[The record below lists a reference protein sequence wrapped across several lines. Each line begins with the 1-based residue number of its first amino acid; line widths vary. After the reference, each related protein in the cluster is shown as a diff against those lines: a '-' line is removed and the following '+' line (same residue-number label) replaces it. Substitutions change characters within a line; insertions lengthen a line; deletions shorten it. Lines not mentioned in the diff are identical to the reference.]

1 MTALGSGMPDRE
13 STTDEAPRRGIG
25 RQIVA
30 IMAIGLI
37 FRLILAYGI
46 DGLRG
51 SGFGADLG
59 LFNYWA
65 DTLAQ
70 HGPWGFY
77 ANASYADYTPGY
89 LYALWP
95 IGALREV
102 FGAAGVATDITD
114 SLIKLPA
121 IITDVL
127 LGYLVASMALELGV
141 TRRRA
146 LIAAAV
152 VILNPITWFDSVIW
166 GQVDS
171 FGTLF
176 LLLGVR
182 ELWRGRGERAAV
194 LAVVAALIK
203 PQLAILVPIV
213 AVVVIR
219 RALWPRGGY
228 GDEGEPRRRGF
239 SFELRD
245 IGWLRILTTG
255 AAGFLTA
262 VALSAPFGL
271 TVIGVSS
278 TAPFLESSLL
288 RLVFST
294 AATYPYLSVNAY
306 NWWALFPVDGQSV
319 ATAGGA
325 LWMPDSP
332 VPDAAAWGAIGPV
345 PAALVGAALLLGTAA
360 IVAWVVARH
369 PDRLT
374 ILVGVCVLALAFFAA
389 PTRVHERYLFPLLRP
404 GGDPVRLLDALAG
417 RLRRGRDRDV
427 PEHVRGPRRAL
438 PGQPGGLGLAGDRW
452 GDPLAVR
459 RDDGGPAP
467 LGGLR
472 LGPPAAAAG
481 RAPGACRP
489 AGAWPGRGGC
499 RSHRSRNRRPAICS
513 RPSPP
518 TPPPVP
524 WWPRALGSG
533 QSPPLARSPPRPRAT
548 IPSTRRSSPRP
559 ASCPPGTTGRPGRR
573 WDRSRGC
580 APAWARRRSGPIDR
594 RASTASRRG
603 RLDRLDLFLLIVFV
617 VGALVLRTYR
627 VGDPARMHFDE
638 VYHARTATEFLQAWR
653 YDISHDIYE
662 WTHPHLAKYAMA
674 AGIVAFAGHDV
685 ASASDLGVPVRD
697 AAVEP
702 RREDPSGSGDRAGD
716 RVWVATGSELVAY
729 DLATRGVVARWV
741 LPGASA
747 VTFDE
752 TGLQALVGTDA
763 GDLYAVDAT
772 ALDADREADPEN
784 PEITPF
790 PVTAVGGPV
799 TRLAAYRDGSHAA
812 AILADGTVTVVDLD
826 AAEVVGTAA
835 IAGATDLA
843 AVDDI
848 TALLVLPAVVEDAEA
863 AAAKLAEI
871 LGGDEATYLA
881 DLNKLDENN
890 VRIDVVPTTEE
901 RTALKAAMDAGE
913 LAGVEFQPV
922 STMAVADGAGV
933 TFVDV
938 AAATTATVELE
949 GGAAGLAQ
957 VSGVDDG
964 SQLYVTSTDDT
975 TGDPEISVIAISGDR
990 AANGPELSEDFP
1002 LPAAGTRVVYD
1013 TAAELVYVLGTAP
1026 DGAGTTVYV
1035 VEPHGKSVF
1044 ADHRLPFAPTALVL
1058 DHNKDF
1064 PSTSHGALL
1073 PFAAGGEAVSLDVGS
1088 YTFAW
1093 RLPGVIMGALT
1104 VAVLFLLA
1112 RILFRRRS
1120 VGVFVGLFALLDGM
1134 LFVQSRI
1141 AMNDVYTAFFI
1152 LAAYVLFAW
1161 LWLEPERVKRSFW
1174 LVMPA
1179 MGVLLGL
1186 ALASKWVAAY
1196 AIGAL
1201 GILVLIRSALGR
1213 ILLIIGMIGITGV
1226 LGWMGLAVPADSG
1239 GAGNLPFILIMIGLT
1254 LVTVALTVYRPVA
1267 WSDDEMRFAVAAPAA
1282 AGILLA
1288 LTAMAMGKAEENIV
1302 LGPVQFTAVQMGFAL
1317 VLVGLLAYAA
1327 FNVGGRLGVGPMKPA
1342 PAPGAGGGPPP
1353 ASPAPEGWVRLGW
1366 GLGLPAVWLAA
1377 CLLVIPVAVYVL
1389 TYLPWAMIENHRI
1402 VDGWPA
1408 GNTGETLVELTRR
1421 MYEYHNNLTAA
1432 HAASSPWWAW
1442 PLNLK
1447 PVWFYQG
1454 SYAYSTSAAIYDAG
1468 NIVIWWLGI
1477 PAMVFVAFQ
1486 AYRRRSLALALI
1498 LIAFLAQWVSWARID
1513 RAAFQYH
1520 YYTSLP
1526 FVILALG
1533 YFVAEI
1539 WHGASRRTWLLVRA
1553 SAAVAIMGPVI
1564 LWLLRYPLCSLAGVE
1579 SVNAGSQ
1586 ACNGN
1591 PGNLVVTPATA
1602 AMVVV
1607 AVITVLVLVW
1617 MLVALGRPRPGGR
1630 PLTVHDLLPLVLT
1643 AAAGGAALAFAR
1655 LLPDGDPLFTING
1668 VIPEIIA
1675 LIVAVPLGLM
1685 AIQVLTARDARRFVA
1700 GLVAV
1705 TAAWFVLLYP
1715 NISALAMPSTI
1726 VNAYQG
1732 LLPTYLYA
1740 FQFSVDTIDRGKSI
1754 SFADPRFAI
1763 LMVFLIVASGVVAYS
1778 AWAWRQALGQDAG
1791 GDGGSDG
1798 PSGAASVTGPDG
1810 EAGPA

>member
-1 MTALGSGMPDRE
+1 MPDRE
-13 STTDEAPRRGIG
+13 SATDDAPRRGIG
-25 RQIVA
+25 RQIAALV
-30 IMAIGLI
+30 AIGLI

-95 IGALREV
+95 VGVLREV
-102 FGAAGVATDITD
+102 LGAAGVATEITD

-152 VILNPITWFDSVIW
+152 VIFNPITWFDSVIW

-176 LLLGVR
+176 LLLGMR
-182 ELWRGRGERAAV
+182 ELWRGRHERAAV

-213 AVVVIR
+213 AVVAIR
-219 RALWPRGGY
+219 RALWPAGGY
-228 GDEGEPRRRGF
+228 GDEPEPRRRGF
-239 SFELRD
+239 SFELQD

-262 VALSAPFGL
+262 VLLSAPFGL

-278 TAPFLESSLL
+278 AAPFLESSLL

-294 AATYPYLSVNAY
+294 AATYPFLSVNAY

-360 IVAWVVARH
+360 VVAWVVARH

-374 ILVGVCVLALAFFAA
+374 ILVGVSVLALAFFAA
-389 PTRVHERYLFPLLRP
+389 PTRVHERYLFPFFGLAAILFAFSTRWRVAYVVAGVATFLNMYVVLVALYPDNPGVSDWLGIGEAIRSSFGVTTVALLHSAAFIWGVLQLRP
-404 GGDPVRLLDALAG
+404 GA
-417 RLRRGRDRDV
+417 
-427 PEHVRGPRRAL
+427 RRAL
-438 PGQPGGLGLAGDRW
+438 AVQLERGRIEEKSLEPEPETHHPLVAEPGAAVAASVVGADGVLAASADVLVSG
-452 GDPLAVR
+452 P
-459 RDDGGPAP
+459 DDGPVA
-467 LGGLR
+467 GGQ
-472 LGPPAAAAG
+472 
-481 RAPGACRP
+481 P
-489 AGAWPGRGGC
+489 AGAAPTAATRLV
-499 RSHRSRNRRPAICS
+499 PAWYD
-513 RPSPP
+513 RPSWTEMGPIAWLRARVGE
-518 TPPPVP
+518 TPF
-524 WWPRALGSG
+524 
-533 QSPPLARSPPRPRAT
+533 RP
-548 IPSTRRSSPRP
+548 
-559 ASCPPGTTGRPGRR
+559 
-573 WDRSRGC
+573 DRS
-580 APAWARRRSGPIDR
+580 ASLDR
-594 RASTASRRG
+594 EPRG
-603 RLDRLDLFLLIVFV
+603 RVDRLDLFLLIVFV

-716 RVWVATGSELVAY
+716 RAWVATGSEVVAY
-729 DLATRGVVARWV
+729 DLATRGVVARWA

-747 VTFDE
+747 LAFDE

-763 GDLYAVDAT
+763 GDLYAIDAAT
-772 ALDADREADPEN
+772 LDAFPQADPAN
-784 PEITPF
+784 PEVTPF
-790 PVTAVGGPV
+790 PVTTVGGPV
-799 TRLAAYRDGSHAA
+799 TRIAAYRDGSHAA
-812 AILADGTVTVVDLD
+812 VILADGSVAVVDLD

-835 IAGATDLA
+835 LEGATDLA
-843 AVDDI
+843 AVDDV
-848 TALLVLPAVVEDAEA
+848 TALLVLPAVVEDPEA
-863 AAAKLAEI
+863 VAAKLAEI
-871 LGGDEATYLA
+871 LGGEPATYLA
-881 DLNKLDENN
+881 DLTRVEEPN
-890 VRIDVVPTTEE
+890 VRIDAVTTIEE
-901 RTALKAAMDAGE
+901 RTALKAAMDAGL
-913 LAGVEFQPV
+913 LAGVELQPV
-922 STMAVADGAGV
+922 STMAVADGSGV
-933 TFVDV
+933 TFLDV
-938 AAATTATVELE
+938 AAATTARVELE

-957 VSGVDDG
+957 VSGVDEG
-964 SQLYVTSTDDT
+964 TQVYATSTDAA
-975 TGDPEISVIAISGDR
+975 TGDAEITVISITGDR
-990 AANGPELSEDFP
+990 AENGPEEREDFP
-1002 LPAAGTRVVYD
+1002 LPGSGTRVVFD
-1013 TAAELVYVLGTAP
+1013 AASELVFVLGTTP
-1026 DGAGTTVYV
+1026 DGTGTTVYV

-1064 PSTSHGALL
+1064 PTTSHGSLL

-1093 RLPGVIMGALT
+1093 RMPGVIMGALT

-1120 VGVFVGLFALLDGM
+1120 VAVLVGLFALLDGM

-1152 LAAYVLFAW
+1152 LAAYLLFAW

-1213 ILLIIGMIGITGV
+1213 VLLIIGMIGITGL
-1226 LGWMGLAVPADSG
+1226 LGWMGLSVPVDSG

-1254 LVTVALTVYRPVA
+1254 LATVALTVYRPVA

-1282 AGILLA
+1282 AGILIA
-1288 LTAMAMGKAEENIV
+1288 FTGMAMGSAEDNIV
-1302 LGPVQFTAVQMGFAL
+1302 LGPVQFTAVQAGFAL

-1342 PAPGAGGGPPP
+1342 PAPDAAPGPPP

-1377 CLLVIPVAVYVL
+1377 CLLAIPLAVYVL

-1408 GNTGETLVELTRR
+1408 GNTGETLLDLTRR

-1468 NIVIWWLGI
+1468 NTVIWWLGI

-1553 SAAVAIMGPVI
+1553 AAAVAIMGPVI
-1564 LWLLRYPLCSLAGVE
+1564 LWLLRYPLCALAEVE

-1607 AVITVLVLVW
+1607 SVITVLALVW
-1617 MLVALGRPRPGGR
+1617 ILVGLGRQRPGGR
-1630 PLTVHDLLPLVLT
+1630 SIIRANDLLPLVLV
-1643 AAAGGAALAFAR
+1643 ASAGGAAMAVSR
-1655 LLPDGDPLFTING
+1655 LLPDGEPLFTVNG
-1668 VIPEIIA
+1668 IVPEIIA

-1685 AIQVLTARDARRFVA
+1685 AIQVLTARDARRFVT
-1700 GLVAV
+1700 GLIAV
-1705 TAAWFVLLYP
+1705 TAAWFVILYP

-1740 FQFSVDTIDRGKSI
+1740 FQFGVDTIDRGKSI
-1754 SFADPRFAI
+1754 SFADPKFAI
-1763 LMVFLIVASGVVAYS
+1763 LMVFLVVASGVVAYS
-1778 AWAWRQALGQDAG
+1778 AWAWRQALAPDAG
-1791 GDGGSDG
+1791 SGEGSGGAA
-1798 PSGAASVTGPDG
+1798 GAASGSGPG
-1810 EAGPA
+1810 

>member
-13 STTDEAPRRGIG
+13 STTDDAPRRGIG
-25 RQIVA
+25 RQIAA

-102 FGAAGVATDITD
+102 LGAAGLATDITD

-176 LLLGVR
+176 LLLGMR
-182 ELWRGRGERAAV
+182 ELWRGRSERAAV

-213 AVVVIR
+213 AVVAIR
-219 RALWPRGGY
+219 RALWPKGGC
-228 GDEGEPRRRGF
+228 GDEDEPRRRGF

-262 VALSAPFGL
+262 VLLSAPFGL

-332 VPDAAAWGAIGPV
+332 VPDAAVWGAIGPV
-345 PAALVGAALLLGTAA
+345 PAALVGAALLLGIAA
-360 IVAWVVARH
+360 VVTWVVARH

-389 PTRVHERYLFPLLRP
+389 PTRVHERYLFPFFGLAAILFAFSTRWRVAYVVAGIATFLNMYVVLVALYPDNPGVSDWLGIGGAIRSPFGVTTVALLHSAAFIWGILQLRP
-404 GGDPVRLLDALAG
+404 SA
-417 RLRRGRDRDV
+417 
-427 PEHVRGPRRAL
+427 RRAL
-438 PGQPGGLGLAGDRW
+438 AAQLERGRVEEESLALEPDTRRPLETGPG
-452 GDPLAVR
+452 V
-459 RDDGGPAP
+459 
-467 LGGLR
+467 
-472 LGPPAAAAG
+472 AAAG
-481 RAPGACRP
+481 AAVVEGAGVEAVPSDASVVALVAADQPVDAAPSTTAARLVP
-489 AGAWPGRGGC
+489 AWYD
-499 RSHRSRNRRPAICS
+499 
-513 RPSPP
+513 RPSWTEMGPISWLRARVGE
-518 TPPPVP
+518 TPF
-524 WWPRALGSG
+524 
-533 QSPPLARSPPRPRAT
+533 RP
-548 IPSTRRSSPRP
+548 
-559 ASCPPGTTGRPGRR
+559 
-573 WDRSRGC
+573 DRS
-580 APAWARRRSGPIDR
+580 ASLDR
-594 RASTASRRG
+594 EPRG

-627 VGDPARMHFDE
+627 LGDPARMHFDE

-702 RREDPSGSGDRAGD
+702 RREESSGSGDRAGD

-729 DLATRGVVARWV
+729 DLATRGVVARWA

-747 VTFDE
+747 VAFDE
-752 TGLQALVGTDA
+752 TGLQTLVGTDA
-763 GDLYAVDAT
+763 GDLYAIDAT
-772 ALDADREADPEN
+772 ALDADPRADPEN

-790 PVTAVGGPV
+790 PVTTVGGPV

-812 AILADGTVTVVDLD
+812 VILADGTVAVVDLD

-835 IAGATDLA
+835 LAGATDLS
-843 AVDDI
+843 AVDDV
-848 TALLVLPAVVEDAEA
+848 TALLVLPAVVEDPEA

-881 DLNKLDENN
+881 DLKRVDENN
-890 VRIDVVPTTEE
+890 VRIDVVTTTEE
-901 RTALKAAMDAGE
+901 RTALKVAMDAGE

-957 VSGVDDG
+957 VSGVDEG
-964 SQLYVTSTDDT
+964 TQLYVTSTDDT
-975 TGDPEISVIAISGDR
+975 TGDPEITVISITGDR
-990 AANGPELSEDFP
+990 AENGPEVREDFP
-1002 LPAAGTRVVYD
+1002 LPESGTRVVYD
-1013 TAAELVYVLGTAP
+1013 DAAELVYVLGTAP

-1064 PSTSHGALL
+1064 PSTSHGSLL

-1112 RILFRRRS
+1112 RVLFRRRS
-1120 VGVFVGLFALLDGM
+1120 VGVLVGLFALLDG
-1134 LFVQSRI
+1134 LFFVQSRI
-1141 AMNDVYTAFFI
+1141 AMNDVYTGFFI
-1152 LAAYVLFAW
+1152 LAAYLLFAW

-1226 LGWMGLAVPADSG
+1226 LGWMGLAVPVDSG

-1254 LVTVALTVYRPVA
+1254 LATVVLTVYRPVA

-1282 AGILLA
+1282 AGILIA
-1288 LTAMAMGKAEENIV
+1288 LTGMAMGRAEENIV
-1302 LGPVQFTAVQMGFAL
+1302 LGPVQFTAVQVGFAL

-1327 FNVGGRLGVGPMKPA
+1327 FNVGGRLGIGPMKPA
-1342 PAPGAGGGPPP
+1342 PPPDAVAGPPP

-1377 CLLVIPVAVYVL
+1377 CLLVIPLAVYVL
-1389 TYLPWAMIENHRI
+1389 TYVPWALIEGHRI
-1402 VDGWPA
+1402 VDGWPV
-1408 GNTGETLVELTRR
+1408 GHTGETLVELTKR

-1468 NIVIWWLGI
+1468 NTVIWWLGI
-1477 PAMVFVAFQ
+1477 PAMAFVAFQ

-1564 LWLLRYPLCSLAGVE
+1564 LWLLRYPLCALAGVE

-1607 AVITVLVLVW
+1607 SVITVLVLVW
-1617 MLVALGRPRPGGR
+1617 LLVALGRPRPGGR
-1630 PLTVHDLLPLVLT
+1630 PITIHDLLPLALT
-1643 AAAGGAALAFAR
+1643 AAAGGAALAVSR

-1668 VIPEIIA
+1668 IVPEIIA
-1675 LIVAVPLGLM
+1675 LIVAVPLGLI

-1700 GLVAV
+1700 GLLAV
-1705 TAAWFVLLYP
+1705 TAAWFVILYP

-1754 SFADPRFAI
+1754 SFADPKFAI
-1763 LMVFLIVASGVVAYS
+1763 LMVFLVVASGVVAYS
-1778 AWAWRQALGQDAG
+1778 AWAWRKAAAPGTG
-1791 GDGGSDG
+1791 EDGGRGG
-1798 PSGAASVTGPDG
+1798 PTGPIDAAGPGG
-1810 EAGPA
+1810 EAGST

>member
-13 STTDEAPRRGIG
+13 STTDDAPRRGIG
-25 RQIVA
+25 RQIAA

-102 FGAAGVATDITD
+102 LGAVGVAVGVTD

-152 VILNPITWFDSVIW
+152 VIFNPITWFDSVIW

-176 LLLGVR
+176 LLLGMR
-182 ELWRGRGERAAV
+182 ELWRGRHERAAV

-213 AVVVIR
+213 AVVAIR
-219 RALWPRGGY
+219 RALWPKGGY

-239 SFELRD
+239 SFEFRD

-255 AAGFLTA
+255 VAGFLTT

-271 TVIGVSS
+271 TVVGVSS

-306 NWWALFPVDGQSV
+306 NWWALFPVNGQSV

-332 VPDAAAWGAIGPV
+332 VPDAAAWGAIGPI

-360 IVAWVVARH
+360 VVAWVVARH

-374 ILVGVCVLALAFFAA
+374 ILVGVSVLALAFFAA
-389 PTRVHERYLFPLLRP
+389 PTRVHERYLFPFFGLAAILFAFSTRWRVAYVVAGIATFLNMYVVLVALYPDNPGVSDWLGIGGAIRSQFGVTTVALLHSAAFIWGVLQLRP
-404 GGDPVRLLDALAG
+404 GA
-417 RLRRGRDRDV
+417 
-427 PEHVRGPRRAL
+427 RRAL
-438 PGQPGGLGLAGDRW
+438 AAQLERGRVEEESLVPEPETRHLLATEPGVAAASAAVVEGAGAAVILPDTPVAAPVAGGQPVDAE
-452 GDPLAVR
+452 
-459 RDDGGPAP
+459 
-467 LGGLR
+467 
-472 LGPPAAAAG
+472 PAAAA
-481 RAPGACRP
+481 RLVP
-489 AGAWPGRGGC
+489 AWYD
-499 RSHRSRNRRPAICS
+499 
-513 RPSPP
+513 RPSWTEMGPFRWLRARVGE
-518 TPPPVP
+518 TPFRPD
-524 WWPRALGSG
+524 RSAS
-533 QSPPLARSPPRPRAT
+533 LAREP
-548 IPSTRRSSPRP
+548 
-559 ASCPPGTTGRPGRR
+559 
-573 WDRSRGC
+573 
-580 APAWARRRSGPIDR
+580 
-594 RASTASRRG
+594 RG

-674 AGIVAFAGHDV
+674 AGIVAFAGHDA
-685 ASASDLGVPVRD
+685 ASASNLGVPVRD

-702 RREDPSGSGDRAGD
+702 RREEPSGSGDRAGD

-729 DLATRGVVARWV
+729 DLATRGVVARWA

-747 VTFDE
+747 VAFDE

-763 GDLYAVDAT
+763 GDLYAIDAA
-772 ALDADREADPEN
+772 ALDADWGGDPEN
-784 PEITPF
+784 PGITPL
-790 PVTAVGGPV
+790 PVTTVGAPV

-812 AILADGTVTVVDLD
+812 VILADGTVSVVDLD
-826 AAEVVGTAA
+826 AAEVVGTAVL
-835 IAGATDLA
+835 AGAVDLA
-843 AVDDI
+843 AVDDV

-863 AAAKLAEI
+863 AAAKLADI
-871 LGGDEATYLA
+871 LGGEEATYLA
-881 DLNKLDENN
+881 ALTKVDEDN
-890 VRIDVVPTTEE
+890 VRIDVVTTTEE
-901 RTALKAAMDAGE
+901 RTALKVAMDAGE

-933 TFVDV
+933 TFLDV
-938 AAATTATVELE
+938 LAATTATVELE

-964 SQLYVTSTDDT
+964 TQLYVTSTDGT
-975 TGDPEISVIAISGDR
+975 TGDPEITVISITGDR
-990 AANGPELSEDFP
+990 AENGPEVLEDFP
-1002 LPAAGTRVVYD
+1002 LPESGTRVVYD
-1013 TAAELVYVLGTAP
+1013 DAAELVYVLGTAP

-1064 PSTSHGALL
+1064 STTSHGSLL
-1073 PFAAGGEAVSLDVGS
+1073 PFAADGEAVSLDVGS

-1112 RILFRRRS
+1112 RVLFRRRS
-1120 VGVFVGLFALLDGM
+1120 VGVLVGLFALLDGM

-1152 LAAYVLFAW
+1152 LAAYLLFAW

-1213 ILLIIGMIGITGV
+1213 IMLIVGMIGITGV
-1226 LGWMGLAVPADSG
+1226 LGWMGLAVPVDSG

-1254 LVTVALTVYRPVA
+1254 LATVALTVYRPVA
-1267 WSDDEMRFAVAAPAA
+1267 WSDDEMRFAVAAPAVV
-1282 AGILLA
+1282 GILIA
-1288 LTAMAMGKAEENIV
+1288 LTGIAMGKAEENIV
-1302 LGPVQFTAVQMGFAL
+1302 LGPVQFTAVQVGFAL

-1342 PAPGAGGGPPP
+1342 PAPDAAPGPQP

-1366 GLGLPAVWLAA
+1366 GLGLPAAWLAA
-1377 CLLVIPVAVYVL
+1377 CLLVIPLAVYVL
-1389 TYLPWAMIENHRI
+1389 TYVPWALIENHRI
-1402 VDGWPA
+1402 VDGWPV
-1408 GNTGETLVELTRR
+1408 GHTGETLVELTRR

-1468 NIVIWWLGI
+1468 NTVIWWLGI
-1477 PAMVFVAFQ
+1477 PAMAFVAFQ

-1564 LWLLRYPLCSLAGVE
+1564 LWLLRYPLCALADVE

-1607 AVITVLVLVW
+1607 SVITVLVLVW
-1617 MLVALGRPRPGGR
+1617 ILVALGRPRSGGR
-1630 PLTVHDLLPLVLT
+1630 PITGRDLLPLVLT
-1643 AAAGGAALAFAR
+1643 AVVGGAALAISR

-1668 VIPEIIA
+1668 IVPEIIA

-1700 GLVAV
+1700 GLLAV
-1705 TAAWFVLLYP
+1705 TAAWFVILYP
-1715 NISALAMPSTI
+1715 NISALAMPSAI

-1754 SFADPRFAI
+1754 SFADPKFAI
-1763 LMVFLIVASGVVAYS
+1763 LMVFLVVASGVVAYS
-1778 AWAWRQALGQDAG
+1778 AWAWRQALAPDTGE
-1791 GDGGSDG
+1791 DGGSGG
-1798 PSGAASVTGPDG
+1798 PAGAASGLAPD
-1810 EAGPA
+1810 

>member
-13 STTDEAPRRGIG
+13 SATDDAPRRGIG
-25 RQIVA
+25 RQIAALV
-30 IMAIGLI
+30 AIGLI

-59 LFNYWA
+59 LFNHWA
-65 DTLAQ
+65 DTIAQ

-95 IGALREV
+95 VGALRELL
-102 FGAAGVATDITD
+102 GAAGVASDITD

-152 VILNPITWFDSVIW
+152 VIFNPITWFDSVIW

-176 LLLGVR
+176 LLLGTR
-182 ELWRGRGERAAV
+182 ELWRGRHERAAI

-213 AVVVIR
+213 AVVAIR
-219 RALWPRGGY
+219 RALWPAGGY
-228 GDEGEPRRRGF
+228 GDEPDPRRRGF

-255 AAGFLTA
+255 AAGFVTA
-262 VALSAPFGL
+262 VLLSAPFGL

-278 TAPFLESSLL
+278 AAPFLESSLL

-332 VPDAAAWGAIGPV
+332 VPGAAAWGAIGPI

-360 IVAWVVARH
+360 VVAWVVARH

-374 ILVGVCVLALAFFAA
+374 ILVGVSVLALAFFAA
-389 PTRVHERYLFPLLRP
+389 PTRVHERYLFPFFGLAAILFAFSTRWRVAYIVAAVATFLNMYVVLVALYPDNPGVSDWLGIGGAIRSSFGVTTVALLHSAAFAWGVLQLRP
-404 GGDPVRLLDALAG
+404 GARRALASQLERGRVEEESPEPEPEAHHALEVEPGAAVAASAAEAESALAG
-417 RLRRGRDRDV
+417 GGDDAPVAGGQPVAAAPVAATRLVPAWYDRPSWTEMGPIAWLRARVGETPFRPDRSASLDREPRGRV
-427 PEHVRGPRRAL
+427 
-438 PGQPGGLGLAGDRW
+438 
-452 GDPLAVR
+452 
-459 RDDGGPAP
+459 
-467 LGGLR
+467 
-472 LGPPAAAAG
+472 
-481 RAPGACRP
+481 
-489 AGAWPGRGGC
+489 
-499 RSHRSRNRRPAICS
+499 
-513 RPSPP
+513 
-518 TPPPVP
+518 
-524 WWPRALGSG
+524 
-533 QSPPLARSPPRPRAT
+533 
-548 IPSTRRSSPRP
+548 
-559 ASCPPGTTGRPGRR
+559 
-573 WDRSRGC
+573 
-580 APAWARRRSGPIDR
+580 
-594 RASTASRRG
+594 
-603 RLDRLDLFLLIVFV
+603 DRLDLFLLVVFV

-627 VGDPARMHFDE
+627 VGEPARMHFDE

-674 AGIVAFAGHDV
+674 GGIVAFAGHDV

-702 RREDPSGSGDRAGD
+702 RREDPSGSGERAGD

-729 DLATRGVVARWV
+729 DLATRGVVARWA

-747 VTFDE
+747 VAFDE

-763 GDLYAVDAT
+763 GELYAIDAAT
-772 ALDADREADPEN
+772 LDAFPRADPEN
-784 PEITPF
+784 PEVTPI
-790 PVTAVGGPV
+790 PVTTVGGPV

-812 AILADGTVTVVDLD
+812 VILADGAVTVVDLD

-835 IAGATDLA
+835 LAGATDLA
-843 AVDDI
+843 AVDDV
-848 TALLVLPAVVEDAEA
+848 TALLALPAVVEDPEA

-871 LGGDEATYLA
+871 LGGEAATYLA
-881 DLNKLDENN
+881 GLTKIEEDS
-890 VRIDVVPTTEE
+890 VRIDAVPTIEE
-901 RTALKAAMDAGE
+901 RTALRAAMDAGE
-913 LAGVEFQPV
+913 LAGVEFQAVP
-922 STMAVADGAGV
+922 TMAVADGAGV
-933 TFVDV
+933 TFLDV
-938 AAATTATVELE
+938 EAATTATVELE

-964 SQLYVTSTDDT
+964 TQLHVTSTDAA
-975 TGDPEISVIAISGDR
+975 TGDPEITVISITGDR
-990 AANGPELSEDFP
+990 AENGPEEREDFP
-1002 LPAAGTRVVYD
+1002 LPGSGTRVVFD
-1013 TAAELVYVLGTAP
+1013 AAAELVYVLGTAP
-1026 DGAGTTVYV
+1026 DGTGTTVYV

-1058 DHNKDF
+1058 DHNEDF
-1064 PSTSHGALL
+1064 PTTSHGSLL
-1073 PFAAGGEAVSLDVGS
+1073 PFAAGGAAVSLDVGS

-1093 RLPGVIMGALT
+1093 RMPGVIMGALT

-1112 RILFRRRS
+1112 RVLFRRRS
-1120 VGVFVGLFALLDGM
+1120 VAVLVGLFALLDGM

-1141 AMNDVYTAFFI
+1141 AMNDVFTAFFI
-1152 LAAYVLFAW
+1152 LAAYLLFAW

-1174 LVMPA
+1174 LVLPA

-1213 ILLIIGMIGITGV
+1213 VLLIVGMIGITGV
-1226 LGWMGLAVPADSG
+1226 LGWMGLSVPVDSG

-1254 LVTVALTVYRPVA
+1254 LATVALTVYRPVA

-1282 AGILLA
+1282 AGILIAFTGMA
-1288 LTAMAMGKAEENIV
+1288 LGGAEDNIV
-1302 LGPVQFTAVQMGFAL
+1302 LGPVQFTAVEAGFAL

-1327 FNVGGRLGVGPMKPA
+1327 FNVGGRLGVGPMKAA
-1342 PAPGAGGGPPP
+1342 PAPGAPPGPPP

-1377 CLLVIPVAVYVL
+1377 SLLAIPLAVYVL

-1408 GNTGETLVELTRR
+1408 GNTGETLLDLTRR

-1468 NIVIWWLGI
+1468 NMVIWWLGI
-1477 PAMVFVAFQ
+1477 PAMAFVAFQ
-1486 AYRRRSLALALI
+1486 SYRRRSLALALI

-1533 YFVAEI
+1533 YFIAEI

-1564 LWLLRYPLCSLAGVE
+1564 LWLLRYPLCALAEVE

-1607 AVITVLVLVW
+1607 AVITVLALVW
-1617 MLVALGRPRPGGR
+1617 ILVGLGRQRPGGR
-1630 PLTVHDLLPLVLT
+1630 PMTASDLLPLVLV
-1643 AAAGGAALAFAR
+1643 AAAGAAAMAVSR
-1655 LLPDGDPLFTING
+1655 LLPDGEPLFTING
-1668 VIPEIIA
+1668 IVPEIIA

-1685 AIQVLTARDARRFVA
+1685 AVQVLTARDARRFVA
-1700 GLVAV
+1700 GLLAV
-1705 TAAWFVLLYP
+1705 TTAWFVILYP

-1740 FQFSVDTIDRGKSI
+1740 FQFGVDTIDRGKSI
-1754 SFADPRFAI
+1754 SFADPKFAI
-1763 LMVFLIVASGVVAYS
+1763 LMAFLIVASGVVAYS
-1778 AWAWRQALGQDAG
+1778 AWAWRQALAPDAG
-1791 GDGGSDG
+1791 RDGGNG
-1798 PSGAASVTGPDG
+1798 EPTGAASGSGPG
-1810 EAGPA
+1810 

>member
-13 STTDEAPRRGIG
+13 SATDDAPRRGIG
-25 RQIVA
+25 RQIAALV
-30 IMAIGLI
+30 AIGLI

-95 IGALREV
+95 VGVLREV
-102 FGAAGVATDITD
+102 LGAAGVATEITD

-176 LLLGVR
+176 LLLGMR
-182 ELWRGRGERAAV
+182 ELWRGRHERAAV

-213 AVVVIR
+213 AVVAIR
-219 RALWPRGGY
+219 RALWPAGGY
-228 GDEGEPRRRGF
+228 GDEPEPRRRGF

-262 VALSAPFGL
+262 VLLSAPFGL

-278 TAPFLESSLL
+278 AAPFLESSLL

-332 VPDAAAWGAIGPV
+332 VPDAATWGAIGPV

-360 IVAWVVARH
+360 VVAWVVARH

-374 ILVGVCVLALAFFAA
+374 ILVGVSVLALAFFAA
-389 PTRVHERYLFPLLRP
+389 PTRVHERYLFPFFGLAAILFAFSTRWRVAYVVAGVATFLNMYVVLVALYPDNPGVSDWLGIGGAIRSSFGVTTVALLHSAAFIWGVLQLRP
-404 GGDPVRLLDALAG
+404 GA
-417 RLRRGRDRDV
+417 
-427 PEHVRGPRRAL
+427 RRAL
-438 PGQPGGLGLAGDRW
+438 AAQLERGRIEEKSLEPGLETHR
-452 GDPLAVR
+452 PLEAE
-459 RDDGGPAP
+459 
-467 LGGLR
+467 
-472 LGPPAAAAG
+472 
-481 RAPGACRP
+481 PGAAVTAVAVGADGVLAASAEGVVSGADDAPVAGGQP
-489 AGAWPGRGGC
+489 AGAAPIAAARLV
-499 RSHRSRNRRPAICS
+499 PAWYD
-513 RPSPP
+513 RPSWTETGPIAWFRARVGE
-518 TPPPVP
+518 TPF
-524 WWPRALGSG
+524 
-533 QSPPLARSPPRPRAT
+533 RP
-548 IPSTRRSSPRP
+548 
-559 ASCPPGTTGRPGRR
+559 
-573 WDRSRGC
+573 DRS
-580 APAWARRRSGPIDR
+580 ASLDR
-594 RASTASRRG
+594 EPRG
-603 RLDRLDLFLLIVFV
+603 RVDRLDLFLLIVFV

-716 RVWVATGSELVAY
+716 RVWVATGSEVVAY
-729 DLATRGVVARWV
+729 DLATRGVVARWA

-747 VTFDE
+747 VAFDE

-763 GDLYAVDAT
+763 GDLYAIDAAT
-772 ALDADREADPEN
+772 LDAFPQADPAN
-784 PEITPF
+784 PEVTPF
-790 PVTAVGGPV
+790 PVTTVGGPV

-812 AILADGTVTVVDLD
+812 VILADGSVAVVDLD

-835 IAGATDLA
+835 LEGATDLA
-843 AVDDI
+843 AVDDV
-848 TALLVLPAVVEDAEA
+848 TALLVLPAVVEDPEA

-871 LGGDEATYLA
+871 LGGEPATYLA
-881 DLNKLDENN
+881 DLTRVEEPN
-890 VRIDVVPTTEE
+890 VRIDAVMTIEE
-901 RTALKAAMDAGE
+901 RTALKAAMDAGL
-913 LAGVEFQPV
+913 LAGVELQPV
-922 STMAVADGAGV
+922 STMAVADASGV
-933 TFVDV
+933 TFLDV

-957 VSGVDDG
+957 VSGVDEG
-964 SQLYVTSTDDT
+964 TQVYATSTDAA
-975 TGDPEISVIAISGDR
+975 TGDPEITVISITGDR
-990 AANGPELSEDFP
+990 AENGPEEREDFP
-1002 LPAAGTRVVYD
+1002 LPGGGTRVVFD
-1013 TAAELVYVLGTAP
+1013 AASELVFVLGTTP
-1026 DGAGTTVYV
+1026 DGTGTTVYV

-1044 ADHRLPFAPTALVL
+1044 ADHRLPFAPSALVL

-1064 PSTSHGALL
+1064 PATSHGSLL

-1093 RLPGVIMGALT
+1093 RMPGVIMGALT

-1120 VGVFVGLFALLDGM
+1120 VAVLVGLFALLDGM

-1152 LAAYVLFAW
+1152 LAAYLLFAW

-1213 ILLIIGMIGITGV
+1213 VLLIIGMIGITGL
-1226 LGWMGLAVPADSG
+1226 LGWMGLSVPADSG

-1254 LVTVALTVYRPVA
+1254 LATVALTVYRPVA

-1282 AGILLA
+1282 AGILIA
-1288 LTAMAMGKAEENIV
+1288 FTGMAMGGAEDNIV
-1302 LGPVQFTAVQMGFAL
+1302 LGPVQFTAVQAGFAL

-1342 PAPGAGGGPPP
+1342 PAPDAAPGPPP

-1377 CLLVIPVAVYVL
+1377 CLLAIPLAVYVL

-1408 GNTGETLVELTRR
+1408 GNTGETLLDLTRR

-1468 NIVIWWLGI
+1468 NTVIWWLGI
-1477 PAMVFVAFQ
+1477 PAMAFVAFQ

-1564 LWLLRYPLCSLAGVE
+1564 LWLLRYPLCALAEVE

-1607 AVITVLVLVW
+1607 SVITVLALVW
-1617 MLVALGRPRPGGR
+1617 ILVGLGRQRPGGR
-1630 PLTVHDLLPLVLT
+1630 SIRANDLLPLVLV
-1643 AAAGGAALAFAR
+1643 ASAGGAAMAVSR
-1655 LLPDGDPLFTING
+1655 LLPDGEPLFTVNG
-1668 VIPEIIA
+1668 IVPEIIA

-1685 AIQVLTARDARRFVA
+1685 AIQVLTARDARRFVT
-1700 GLVAV
+1700 GLLAV
-1705 TAAWFVLLYP
+1705 TAAWFVILYP

-1740 FQFSVDTIDRGKSI
+1740 FQFGVDTIDRGKSI
-1754 SFADPRFAI
+1754 SFADPKFAI
-1763 LMVFLIVASGVVAYS
+1763 LMVFLVVASGVVAYS
-1778 AWAWRQALGQDAG
+1778 AWAWRQALAPDAG
-1791 GDGGSDG
+1791 SGDGSGGDA
-1798 PSGAASVTGPDG
+1798 GAASGSGPG
-1810 EAGPA
+1810 